1 MRSSLS
7 YPDSVR
13 EEFRTVD
20 ILLASQ
26 TLTGRTDAFIVAWTK
41 SEKQVRRI
49 FTYLIYQYPAF
60 SKAQVKRIF
69 QLIASK
75 RYLYFDSFIQGFD
88 GLYPL
93 TFETVVGNRYQSLRK
108 RLLQTR
114 QYRNKILHG
123 QPTGQSLTAKQLR
136 DEVDLIR
143 EWCDFVARGMS
154 AEIEY
159 DGFAR
164 NSFRKS
170 RMSGF
175 SDRYRVQITSIDE
188 LDKFIETKMR

>member
-1 MRSSLS
+1 MRSSIT
-7 YPDSVR
+7 YPDRVR

-20 ILLASQ
+20 ILLESQ

-41 SEKQVRRI
+41 REKQIRRI

-60 SKAQVKRIF
+60 SKAHVKEIL

-75 RYLYFDSFIQGFD
+75 RYLYFNSFIQGFD
-88 GLYPL
+88 GLYPR
-93 TFETVVGNRYQSLRK
+93 TFEAVVGNRYQSLRK
-108 RLLQTR
+108 RLSQTR

-143 EWCDFVARGMS
+143 EWCNFVARGMT
-154 AEIEY
+154 AEIGY

-175 SDRYRVQITSIDE
+175 SSRYRVQIASVDE